1 MVGVLHEVE
10 TYLELL
16 VVVLDG
22 CKCAFLVDG
31 VVDSDVGWNLA
42 NLCAALEPQNLG
54 RVIFKW

>member
-1 MVGVLHEVE
+1 MVVVSHEVK

-31 VVDSDVGWNLA
+31 VVDSDVGWSLA
-42 NLCAALEPQNLG
+42 NLCAALEPQNLEG
-54 RVIFKW
+54 VVFKW